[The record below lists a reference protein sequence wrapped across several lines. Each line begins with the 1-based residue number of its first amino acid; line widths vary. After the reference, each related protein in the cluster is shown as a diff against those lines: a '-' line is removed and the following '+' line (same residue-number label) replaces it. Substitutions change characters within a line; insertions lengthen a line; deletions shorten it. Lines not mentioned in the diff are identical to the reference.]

1 MEENVNKETPFVSQE
16 NSTPLEEPKCLHHF
30 SVGAFFLNWIWGI
43 CNSVWLSLLCLIP
56 YAGFIMA
63 IILGIKGNEWAWKE
77 QKGNVT
83 AEQFDKKQAKWAKA
97 GWIVFGIGIVISIII
112 FFVYCYAIGEMYN
125 Y

>member
-1 MEENVNKETPFVSQE
+1 M
-16 NSTPLEEPKCLHHF
+16 
-30 SVGAFFLNWIWGI
+30 
-43 CNSVWLSLLCLIP
+43 LCLVP